1 MPKGVDAIPVL
12 ETPLTFGKR
21 MALKYLVPRARAAVG
36 RREFGKSLAVQM
48 NNEFKRA
55 YAHLG
60 QLLVKEALLPDADLL
75 YFVTHDEIRQLL
87 RPGPGARALV
97 AHAMRRRE
105 IHAPLSALQFPS
117 MNKGMP
123 QPQSSEQ
130 RAAAISS
137 RLSSSM
143 VVEKRKRRLADDGE
157 EEEEDCI
164 VEMTGMP
171 VSRGVVRGRARVATT
186 IAEASDM
193 RKGEILI
200 VPYTDIGWTVY
211 FPLAAG
217 LATELGGLLSHGA
230 VCAREYGIPCI
241 VNLAGATRIFQ
252 TGDEVEI
259 NGAAGTLR
267 KLRAS
272 D

>member
-1 MPKGVDAIPVL
+1 M
-12 ETPLTFGKR
+12 
-21 MALKYLVPRARAAVG
+21 
-36 RREFGKSLAVQM
+36 
-48 NNEFKRA
+48 
-55 YAHLG
+55 
-60 QLLVKEALLPDADLL
+60 
-75 YFVTHDEIRQLL
+75 
-87 RPGPGARALV
+87 
-97 AHAMRRRE
+97 
-105 IHAPLSALQFPS
+105 
-117 MNKGMP
+117 
-123 QPQSSEQ
+123 
-130 RAAAISS
+130 
-137 RLSSSM
+137 
-143 VVEKRKRRLADDGE
+143 
-157 EEEEDCI
+157 
-164 VEMTGMP
+164 EMTGMP